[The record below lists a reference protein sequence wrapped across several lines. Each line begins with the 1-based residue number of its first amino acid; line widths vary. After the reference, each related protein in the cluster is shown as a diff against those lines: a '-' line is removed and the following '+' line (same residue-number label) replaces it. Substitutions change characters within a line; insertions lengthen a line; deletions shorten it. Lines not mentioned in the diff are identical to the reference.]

1 MSRAQT
7 DVAITPDTPLRLRD
21 AVAIAFPYGG
31 MTVSGLRRE
40 ASRDRLQIEKIAG
53 KQFVTLQAINEM
65 RAKCRVEPKEPASIC
80 ASATDVRPFGL
91 SSTERMKSAQVACQ
105 MTAEALKKRS
115 PNTSPE
121 SIGPTG
127 EVVTLQKSP
136 LPTC

>member
-1 MSRAQT
+1 MSRDDQVSETA
-7 DVAITPDTPLRLRD
+7 PLRLEK
-21 AVAIAFPYGG
+21 AVAIAFPHGG
-31 MTVSGLRRE
+31 ITVSGLRRE
-40 ASRDRLQIEKIAG
+40 IDRGRLTCEKIAG

-65 RAKCRVEPKEPASIC
+65 RAKCRVEPKGPASIC

-121 SIGPTG
+121 SIDPTG